1 MRKLQLVGTIV
12 ALLLVVIGMNTVAD
26 MRQQKAK
33 AQAKEVQKAREAAE
47 ATAAAAK
54 GKTTEHGS
62 HGGGAPAFTL
72 PPNSG
77 PTTAPVKVESF
88 VNDTN
93 SCHQASTSLKE
104 IQDAYGALVRLEWY
118 SMNDPK
124 VAERSD
130 KLEIGCE
137 AGLVINGKIE
147 MELEKN
153 GGKVLMSF
161 RGPAGDKYKMSDV
174 YRAIN
179 QALEAKGKPPP
190 ADALA
195 KAQQ

>member
-1 MRKLQLVGTIV
+1 MRKLQVVGTIV

-47 ATAAAAK
+47 AAASAAK
-54 GKTTEHGS
+54 GKTTETTGHGTT
-62 HGGGAPAFTL
+62 PAFEL
-72 PPNSG
+72 PANSG
-77 PTTAPVKVESF
+77 PVTAPVKVESF

-104 IQDAYGALVRLEWY
+104 IQDAYGALVRLEWF

-161 RGPAGDKYKMSDV
+161 RGPAGDHYKMSDV

-179 QALEAKGKPPP
+179 QALEAKGKHPP

-195 KAQQ
+195 KAEL